1 MQSFS
6 VSESISATSTSATT
20 RTSTSTTTSQDS
32 QFGATGRQ
40 RPRSSFMGLST
51 TAHTLTSALTPETYY
66 QQDELGLLSKIG
78 TTQIN
83 PFEALA
89 TYITATL
96 GDCDQ
101 GQSAS
106 SLSLSNGPS
115 RSQKLSQPVEDI
127 APIVRKEPSPDP
139 TDKWIVMS
147 GDKKRPF
154 QCGYKGCGRKYSKK
168 EYLRIHFV
176 THTGDSKL
184 RCYLGECAGIVIYPN
199 TRTLTQHIHAH
210 HSFERMFE
218 CKICH
223 KRFRLQHHLKYHREH
238 VHSPKK
244 EKKSPK
250 PQSVSKSSSAATAT
264 ITATASTSTMTSE
277 VSQPEL
283 AAGQRQQGSFVDLS
297 KTLHTPESAH
307 IPAADQHFS
316 ELRLLAAVSTSQIKP
331 FEARA
336 SHQTVTFEDEAVTT
350 GIAGAPNLPSDHYQ
364 AEQSPDPT
372 DTNKWI
378 IVDKSQERPYRCGFP
393 ECDKTYSKGHHLRR
407 HLVKHTGTSKF
418 KCPHPECVGN
428 EYFGESA
435 LLKRHNASKHALDK
449 PFPCDRCNKQFMRK
463 ESLKSHTERVHS
475 PENEQQSPIRKKK

>member
-1 MQSFS
+1 MRSFS
-6 VSESISATSTSATT
+6 VSESISATSTSAATT
-20 RTSTSTTTSQDS
+20 TNTSTTSSQDS
-32 QFGATGRQ
+32 QFGTADGQ
-40 RPRSSFMGLST
+40 RPRRSSMDLSIT
-51 TAHTLTSALTPETYY
+51 IHTPEPSLIPTTYH
-66 QQDELGLLSKIG
+66 QQDELGLLSKLG

-89 TYITATL
+89 TYITATFD
-96 GDCDQ
+96 DCDQ

-106 SLSLSNGPS
+106 SLSLFSEPS
-115 RSQKLSQPVEDI
+115 RSQRSSQPVEDL
-127 APIVRKEPSPDP
+127 APIVRKEPSTDP
-139 TDKWIVMS
+139 TDKWIVM
-147 GDKKRPF
+147 GDDKKRPF
-154 QCGYKGCGRKYSKK
+154 QCGYKCCGRKYSKK
-168 EYLRIHFV
+168 EYLQTHFV
-176 THTGDSKL
+176 THIGDSKL
-184 RCYLGECAGIVIYPN
+184 RCYLGECAGIVIYPD
-199 TRTLTQHIHAH
+199 TRRLTQHIHAH

-264 ITATASTSTMTSE
+264 ITTTSTSKMTSG
-277 VSQPEL
+277 VSQSKL
-283 AAGQRQQGSFVDLS
+283 AAGQRQKGAFVDLS

-307 IPAADQHFS
+307 IPATDQHFS

-336 SHQTVTFEDEAVTT
+336 SHQTVTFENEAVMI
-350 GIAGAPNLPSDHYQ
+350 GIAGVPNLPSDQYQ

-372 DTNKWI
+372 DTNNWF
-378 IVDKSQERPYRCGFP
+378 IVDKSQERPYRCGYP
-393 ECDKTYSKGHHLRR
+393 GCDNTYTRGHHLRR

-435 LLKRHNASKHALDK
+435 LLKRHIASKHALDK